1 MAGALLATMA
11 RFSGFVVTECDP
23 REGYR
28 NPWSAARVTLRTGM
42 PGSVVP

>member
-11 RFSGFVVTECDP
+11 LFSGFVVTECAA

-28 NPWSAARVTLRTGM
+28 NTWSAVRGTLRTGM
-42 PGSVVP
+42 PDGVAS